1 VTEAVLDIAL
11 AAAVVAIGWR
21 CLTESELFTAS
32 VAFIAFGLALALA
45 WARLGA
51 SDVALAEAALGAGIT
66 GVLLVDAAREL
77 GRTAPG
83 VNAGA
88 DAAGDE
94 PPASAAASPDG
105 RPGTTRRV
113 VAAAMA
119 GILGLMLT
127 WAVLDLPSVDG
138 PLAEPVRAGAADA
151 GASNPVTAVLLAFR
165 AYDTWLEVVVVLA
178 AVVGVL
184 AVARAR
190 DVTARRPPPA
200 EPVLSWM
207 TGIVAP
213 LTILGGGFLLWLGT
227 TAPGGAFQGGAVLG
241 AGALLLWLAGRR
253 SVAALPA
260 PAMAALLTA
269 GAAAFLALGALPLIA
284 GEAMLDIPEAVATEL
299 IIAVEAAVTVSVAVS
314 LAVLVIATRAGDTAG
329 DEGS

>member
-1 VTEAVLDIAL
+1 MTEAVLDIAL
-11 AAAVVAIGWR
+11 AAVVVAIGWR
-21 CLTESELFTAS
+21 CLTESELFSAS

-51 SDVALAEAALGAGIT
+51 PDVALAEAALGAGIT

-77 GRTAPG
+77 GRTAPDA
-83 VNAGA
+83 NEGA
-88 DAAGDE
+88 DLAGDE
-94 PPASAAASPDG
+94 PPASAASSDS
-105 RPGTTRRV
+105 RSGTTRRV

-119 GILGLMLT
+119 GLLGLVLT
-127 WAVLDLPSVDG
+127 WAVLDLPSVEG
-138 PLAEPVRAGAADA
+138 PLSEPVRAGAADA

-213 LTILGGGFLLWLGT
+213 LTILVGGFLLWLGT
-227 TAPGGAFQGGAVLG
+227 SAPGGAFQAGAVLG

-260 PAMAALLTA
+260 SAMAALLAA
-269 GAAAFLALGALPLIA
+269 GAAAFLALGAVPLIA

-314 LAVLVIATRAGDTAG
+314 LAVLVIATRAGDTAE